1 MGGHGDSESGSGGDG
16 GGEGG
21 TLKTEKDG
29 ERQQIS
35 EAVRQSCNGPTRVSH
50 GHSGQGDRWLR
61 VAAGNDGPLATRGQ
75 SRAAWGGHGRP
86 RAIEGG
92 GR

>member
-1 MGGHGDSESGSGGDG
+1 MGGYGDSESGSGGDG

-35 EAVRQSCNGPTRVSH
+35 EAVRQSCNGPTRV
-50 GHSGQGDRWLR
+50 RLFR
-61 VAAGNDGPLATRGQ
+61 VHPYQPRPQ
-75 SRAAWGGHGRP
+75 RPGR
-86 RAIEGG
+86 
-92 GR
+92 